1 MKSNCKISG
10 MPEKASA
17 ETATPSAQADPQVI
31 CLHEAPPIPP
41 AFRPVRLLKIEQ
53 DGDAW
58 GAKEK
63 PKIRLMGRWLEKAGF
78 RAGHR
83 VQVISTAP
91 GVLELRF
98 TDSTNH

>member
-31 CLHEAPPIPP
+31 CLHESFPLPP

-53 DGDAW
+53 EGDHWRA
-58 GAKEK
+58 APK
-63 PKIRLMGRWLEKAGF
+63 PKIRLIGRWLEQAGF
-78 RAGHR
+78 KSGNR
-83 VQVISTAP
+83 VRVICTVP

-98 TDSTNH
+98 TELFH